1 MTRSPRHVAAHP
13 GTRACVH
20 VAFVLLVVLGI
31 AVGGAG
37 TAAAVGATRPA
48 QLVADSE
55 FLPQDSDGTGDAPA
69 TSLPEPTAEICEGPG
84 PSATVVAADGT
95 ASDAGPVYR
104 PGSPIRVTG
113 GGWCIGG
120 RPAQGEQV
128 LRARLV
134 AVGGYVSHEKTT
146 QTVVFADGA
155 FDTTIRIADLYAHLP
170 RGAEDHYYLSVTL
183 DSRAFVGSNQFQI
196 SERGPW
202 SEPSSEPADA
212 DARLG
217 ETDSGANGAPA
228 SGGESDSEP
237 GNRPADP
244 GAVAESSPGDR
255 PADPGED
262 RQTPSPSSSGTAEP
276 TDRPTDQRD
285 VQDVGPTDRPTGST
299 AGPGTDVTAGAV
311 AESSPGDRPADPGE
325 DRQTP
330 SPSSSG
336 TAEPTD
342 RPTDQRDVQDVG
354 PTDRP
359 TGRPDAEPTPA
370 PTPAT
375 GSSEDGG
382 APGGGSSAVPRP
394 TGTSAE
400 PGRGPDPTAP
410 TDAMTS
416 DAQEDAGRPSQE
428 PSVPVRDASELNAS
442 NAGSLSGTRHGNVVS
457 LILPSGKAKMDDW
470 VAVFLFPGDSTPGW
484 TQVDADNSVSI
495 DVSNLSAGTYQLA
508 VIDRDSLLLGWAQLE
523 ITTAAAS
530 TSDPAVL
537 MVETT
542 TSSSDARALG
552 RDDWMLVSAGG
563 LLLVGAA
570 SFLVLA
576 RSALTGRTT

>member
-31 AVGGAG
+31 AAGGAG

-55 FLPQDSDGTGDAPA
+55 LLPQDSDGTGDAPA

-202 SEPSSEPADA
+202 SEPSPEPADA

-244 GAVAESSPGDR
+244 
-255 PADPGED
+255 
-262 RQTPSPSSSGTAEP
+262 
-276 TDRPTDQRD
+276 
-285 VQDVGPTDRPTGST
+285 
-299 AGPGTDVTAGAV
+299 GAV

-552 RDDWMLVSAGG
+552 RDDWMLVLAGG